1 MFFRQ
6 YELGCLSLFSYLIG
20 DERTGRAVVVD
31 PQRDVSEYLA
41 DAGRHGLHIER
52 VIETHF
58 HADFLS
64 GHLELAAA
72 TGGVVSYGAGARA
85 EFPIEP
91 LEDGQRL
98 SLGDVVLEVRATPG
112 HTPESISIVVYEHA
126 SDTEPWGVLTGDALF
141 VGDVGR
147 PDLLASAGWA
157 AEDLARDLYHSVHDR
172 LMSLPDATR
181 VYPAHG
187 AGSSCGRH
195 LSTAVTSTIGDERRT
210 NYACAIPDEQ
220 RFVASV
226 VGGQP
231 AAPRYFPYAAGAN
244 RRSHELLDDHDPPVE
259 LDIDSVLAAQQRG
272 AAVVDGRTPAAF
284 AHGHLRG
291 SVNVDLDGRFAE
303 YAGDVVRPGQDI
315 VVVTDRDRETEAK
328 VRLARIGFD
337 RVVGHLP
344 EIERVLVDRPE
355 LSQRAPRITVTD
367 LARWRADDPSLQL
380 VDVRNEP
387 ELDSGLIEGSRTI
400 PLAQLLD
407 REPELD
413 RGAPTVVYCAR
424 GNRSSVAASL
434 LRSSGFRTVADVL
447 GGIEAWRDAG
457 LPVVAEGDEGDEG
470 DEARAS
476 TTPRK
481 VSRQPAGAP
490 RSAPRGARQPPPRP
504 GRGRS

>member
-20 DERTGRAVVVD
+20 DGSTGRAVVVD

-41 DAGRHGLHIER
+41 DADRHGLRIER

-72 TGGVVSYGAGARA
+72 AGAVVSYGAGAQA

-112 HTPESISIVVYEHA
+112 HTPESISVVVFEHPT
-126 SDTEPWGVLTGDALF
+126 DTVPWGVLTGDALF

-147 PDLLASAGWA
+147 PDLLASSGWA
-157 AEDLARDLYHSVHDR
+157 AEDLARELYHSVHDR
-172 LMSLPDATR
+172 LLSLPDATR

-187 AGSSCGRH
+187 AGSACGKQ

-220 RFVASV
+220 RFVAAV

-244 RRSHELLDDHDPPVE
+244 RRSHELLRDHDAPRA
-259 LDIDSVLAAQQRG
+259 LDIESVLSLQRRG
-272 AAVVDGRTPAAF
+272 AAVVDGRRPAAF
-284 AHGHLRG
+284 AQGHFRG

-303 YAGDVVRPGQDI
+303 FAGDVVRPGQD
-315 VVVTDRDRETEAK
+315 VVLVTDGGRETEAK

-337 RVVGHLP
+337 RVAGYLP
-344 EIERVLVDRPE
+344 EIERVLVTRPD
-355 LSQRAPRITVTD
+355 LAQGAPRVTATD
-367 LARWRADDPSLQL
+367 LAEWIADDPSLQV
-380 VDVRNEP
+380 VDIRNAP
-387 ELDSGLIEGSRTI
+387 ELEAGMIGGSRTI

-407 REPELD
+407 REAELE
-413 RGAPTVVYCAR
+413 RGAPTVVFCAR
-424 GNRSSVAASL
+424 GNRSSIAASL
-434 LRSSGFRTVADVL
+434 LRSSGFR
-447 GGIEAWRDAG
+447 GGCGRARRIRG
-457 LPVVAEGDEGDEG
+457 LA
-470 DEARAS
+470 
-476 TTPRK
+476 
-481 VSRQPAGAP
+481 
-490 RSAPRGARQPPPRP
+490 
-504 GRGRS
+504 RGRSPGDHTGRGGAERLRCLARSRRMEQRRSCPGYRSRRRRPPRSLTAW